1 MNDKSTK
8 PEEAESVPIDRQ
20 QTLPVYDNRDENYDN
35 DWIAP
40 TEDEMATL
48 RRMGDKIPI
57 SAWLVAVVELAE
69 RFTYYGLTGPWQ
81 NYMQN
86 PRGGLRPGALDL
98 GQAKASSLQYFFVF
112 WCYIT
117 PIFGA
122 IVADSWLGRYN
133 AICLFSAIYLGGLV
147 VLLGT
152 SVPHSLESGAGFG
165 GLIVTMIIL
174 GLGTGGIKSNV
185 SPLIAEQ
192 YTETRPRIKIL
203 KTGEK
208 VIIDPAVTIQSIYNI
223 FYWCINIGSLSAIAT
238 TYLELYIDFWAA
250 YLLPFCVFF
259 FVPVVLWAGKK
270 KYIVRPPKGSI
281 LLDAG
286 NAFWIAARNGFRLQA
301 ATDQYG
307 EQFIAELQRALVA
320 CRVFAFYPA
329 FWLLYGQ
336 MNTSF
341 VSMAGTMETH
351 GLPNDFLINLNPI
364 SIIIFI
370 PVVEKGLYPALR
382 KLGISFKPITRIFVG
397 FLCIALGMA
406 YAAGIQKYVY
416 MQGPCYDH
424 PLECAA
430 SMDGEIPNRAHVALQ
445 VPVYVLTGF
454 GEIFAAIT
462 GLEYAFT
469 KAPPSMKS
477 FVTAIYLIQNA
488 FGSAIGIGVSTVA
501 QNPHMVKF
509 FAALSGVTVVCG
521 FAFFALFR
529 KHNKTEEEMNRLDA
543 DNQEFK
549 PRPAAEIHTAK
560 EKLSEP

>member
-1 MNDKSTK
+1 MAKLHAKPASRTKTRCFEFGTGKSFVTAVLLCGIYSKSGSISTASLSESNSSGAISLLSSVLSLPTRGSAVTK
-8 PEEAESVPIDRQ
+8 PFVSS
-20 QTLPVYDNRDENYDN
+20 PV
-35 DWIAP
+35 
-40 TEDEMATL
+40 
-48 RRMGDKIPI
+48 
-57 SAWLVAVVELAE
+57 
-69 RFTYYGLTGPWQ
+69 FTYV
-81 NYMQN
+81 
-86 PRGGLRPGALDL
+86 DL
-98 GQAKASSLQYFFVF
+98 LF
-112 WCYIT
+112 
-117 PIFGA
+117 
-122 IVADSWLGRYN
+122 SWLHQYRVHSMPVQVLGKLN
-133 AICLFSAIYLGGLV
+133 LSDFDLNYLTV
-147 VLLGT
+147 C
-152 SVPHSLESGAGFG
+152 S

-192 YTETRPRIKIL
+192 YTETRPRVKVL
-203 KTGEK
+203 ESGEK

-259 FVPVVLWAGKK
+259 FAPLVLWIGKK
-270 KYIVRPPKGSI
+270 KYVVRPPKGSI

-286 NAFWIAARNGFRLQA
+286 NALWIAARNGFRLEA

-370 PVVEKGLYPALR
+370 PLVEKGLYPMLR

-397 FLCIALGMA
+397 FLCISLGMA

-430 SMDGEIPNRAHVALQ
+430 SMKGEIPNRAHVALQ
-445 VPVYVLTGF
+445 TPVYVLTGF

-477 FVTAIYLIQNA
+477 FVTAIYLLQNA
-488 FGSAIGIGVSTVA
+488 FGSAIGIGVSSVA
-501 QNPHMVKF
+501 HNPNMVTF

-529 KHNKTEEEMNRLDA
+529 KHNKTEETMNRLDA
-543 DNQEFK
+543 DNEEFK
-549 PRPAAEIHTAK
+549 PRPPAEIQAAK
-560 EKLSEP
+560 EKISEP